1 MGYEGW
7 FALSVVVVMLGFLAL
22 TKIGPDTVLMGGV
35 TLLLITGVLSPS
47 EALSGLANEGMVTV
61 GVLYIVAAGID
72 RTGLTVV
79 IVDYLL
85 GKPRSMLTAQLRLQV
100 PTTVVS
106 AFTNNTPQV
115 AIMIPAVE
123 QWCRRHDLPVSKF
136 MIPLSYASLL
146 GMWTLIGTSTNL
158 IVNGLMMAQAK
169 APSLGMFDIAWV
181 GVPVSILGL
190 AFMIIFSKWLLPDR
204 QPGISF
210 IENTREYT
218 VEMIVEPDGRLE
230 GKTVEE
236 AGLRNLPNMYLA
248 EIERRGHVLSAVS
261 NQEPL
266 EGNDRLLFVGA
277 VNGAVDLQKIRG
289 LMPATEQVFKLRPP
303 RSDRSLLEAVVS
315 HGSPLV
321 GRSIRQG
328 RFRARYNAV
337 VLAVARHGAL
347 LRNKV
352 GDVVLLPGDTLLL
365 EARPSFLEEYR
376 YTRDFYL
383 VSPIEDSS
391 PPRHERAPVALIIL
405 GGMVVLATME
415 WLSMVQAAMLAAGFM
430 IMTGCVSGSDARSS
444 IDTEVLLTIAA
455 SIGLGQALLKTG
467 AAEGIAGGLIG
478 FAGSNPWTALTMVY
492 ITTLILTEIV
502 GHAAAAVLIFPIA
515 MSTAQSLGVNVAPFA
530 ISIMMSASLAFAS
543 PIANQTHLMVW
554 GPGGYR
560 FTDFLRMGIP
570 MDIITATASILLIPM
585 FWPF

>member
-7 FALSVVVVMLGFLAL
+7 FALSVVVVMLGFLTL

-35 TLLLITGVLSPS
+35 TLLLITGVLAPS

-100 PTTVVS
+100 PTTVIS

-158 IVNGLMMAQAK
+158 IVNGLIMSQAK
-169 APSLGMFDIAWV
+169 APSLGMFEIAWV

-190 AFMIIFSKWLLPDR
+190 AFMILFSKWLLPDR
-204 QPGISF
+204 RPGISF

-218 VEMIVEPDGRLE
+218 VEMIVEPGGRIE

-236 AGLRNLPNMYLA
+236 AGLRNLANMYLA

-261 NQEPL
+261 NQELL

-277 VNGAVDLQKIRG
+277 VNGAVDLQKIKG
-289 LMPATEQVFKLRPP
+289 LIPATEQVFKLRPP

-337 VLAVARHGAL
+337 VLAVARHGVL
-347 LRNKV
+347 LRSKV

-365 EARPSFLEEYR
+365 EARPSFFEEYR

-391 PPRHERAPVALIIL
+391 PPRHERAPIALIIL

-430 IMTGCVSGSDARSS
+430 IMTGCVRGADARSS

-467 AAEGIAGGLIG
+467 AAEAIATGLTG
-478 FAGSNPWTALTMVY
+478 FAGSNPWMALTMVY
-492 ITTLILTEIV
+492 ITTLILTEVV

-515 MSTAQSLGVNVAPFA
+515 MSTAQSLGVNVVPFA
-530 ISIMMSASLAFAS
+530 ITIMMSASLAFAS

-570 MDIITATASILLIPM
+570 MDIMTAVASILLIPTI
-585 FWPF
+585 WPF

>member
-1 MGYEGW
+1 MGYEAW

-35 TLLLITGVLSPS
+35 TLLLITGIISPR
-47 EALSGLANEGMVTV
+47 EALAGLANEGMVTV
-61 GVLYIVAAGID
+61 GVLYIVAAGIH

-100 PTTVVS
+100 PTTVIS

-123 QWCRRHDLPVSKF
+123 QWCRRHDMPVSKF

-158 IVNGLMMAQAK
+158 IVNGLMMSHAK

-181 GVPVSILGL
+181 GVPVSVLGL
-190 AFMIIFSKWLLPDR
+190 AFMILFSKWLLPDR

-210 IENTREYT
+210 IEDTREYT
-218 VEMIVEPDGRLE
+218 VEMIVQPDGRLE

-277 VNGAVDLQKIRG
+277 VNGAVDLQKIKG
-289 LMPATEQVFKLRPP
+289 LIPATEQVFKLRPP

-337 VLAVARHGAL
+337 VLAVARHGVL
-347 LRNKV
+347 LRSKV

-365 EARPSFLEEYR
+365 EARPSFFEEHR

-391 PPRHERAPVALIIL
+391 PPRHERAPIALIIL
-405 GGMVVLATME
+405 GGMVVLATLE
-415 WLSMVQAAMLAAGFM
+415 LLSLLQAAMLAAGFM

-467 AAEGIAGGLIG
+467 AAGAIATGLTG
-478 FAGSNPWTALTMVY
+478 FAGSNPWMALAMVY
-492 ITTLILTEIV
+492 TTTLVLAEVV

-515 MSTAQSLGVNVAPFA
+515 MSTAQSLGVNVLPFA

-560 FTDFLRMGIP
+560 FADFLRMGIP
-570 MDIITATASILLIPM
+570 MDLMTATASILLIPM
-585 FWPF
+585 IWPF

>member
-1 MGYEGW
+1 MGYEAW

-61 GVLYIVAAGID
+61 GVLYIVAVGID

-158 IVNGLMMAQAK
+158 IVNGLLMSQAK

-190 AFMIIFSKWLLPDR
+190 AFMILFSKWLLPDR
-204 QPGISF
+204 RPGISF

-218 VEMIVEPDGRLE
+218 VEMIVQPGGRLD

-261 NQEPL
+261 NQELL

-277 VNGAVDLQKIRG
+277 VNGAVDLQKIKG

-337 VLAVARHGAL
+337 VLAVARHGTL
-347 LRNKV
+347 LKSKV

-365 EARPSFLEEYR
+365 EARPSFFEEYR

-405 GGMVVLATME
+405 GGMVVLATLE
-415 WLSMVQAAMLAAGFM
+415 WLSMLQAAMLAAGFM

-467 AAEGIAGGLIG
+467 AGRGYRQRPYRICRLESLDGFDHGVYYDLNPHRSSRSCGSSGADLSHSNVDGPIPGRKRRAVCHLDYDVRVPGICQPHSESDPPHGL
-478 FAGSNPWTALTMVY
+478 
-492 ITTLILTEIV
+492 
-502 GHAAAAVLIFPIA
+502 
-515 MSTAQSLGVNVAPFA
+515 
-530 ISIMMSASLAFAS
+530 
-543 PIANQTHLMVW
+543 
-554 GPGGYR
+554 GPGRIPLHR
-560 FTDFLRMGIP
+560 FLAHGNTDGHNDRRSKH
-570 MDIITATASILLIPM
+570 TADPEI
-585 FWPF
+585 WPF